1 MATNSG
7 INLHYFKDIPRL
19 QDTKMGMLILS
30 SIKWYAAFLKVPERV
45 DILLVSF
52 YSRATWLL
60 DLLYSTVDL

>member
-7 INLHYFKDIPRL
+7 INPHYFKDIPRL

-30 SIKWYAAFLKVPERV
+30 IIKWYAAFLKVPERV
-45 DILLVSF
+45 LVSF